1 MTGTRFGL
9 GDILQVELPLPFAF
23 GSVNA
28 YLVRLPDGFLL
39 VDCGMDTEP
48 CRAAWEEFLRAQRI
62 RWRDIRI
69 LILTHM
75 HPDHC
80 GLAPKILEWSGASLW
95 MHAEESQLLDEVTL
109 SDKRQLWVQTTL
121 EMAGSPPEMR
131 AKVKAS
137 FAALK
142 RAVQPLKPDLLL
154 WGGEALTAASG
165 VVEVLSTRGHSR
177 GHLML
182 YQRSSRCLIAGDQM
196 LEYTTPNI
204 PWEPDHDALR
214 EYLRSLDH
222 VARYEVDWILPG
234 HGAAFQ
240 GHQVWIQ
247 AARRHHDARCDRILD
262 LLAQGSQTAHS
273 LVASLWPRSLAPLDY
288 RFAAFEV
295 LAHLAYL
302 EHDGHVQPQNGASPV
317 LWKLACESRVAAPK
331 MKVSRTLPPP
341 EKDAS

>member
-1 MTGTRFGL
+1 MTGLRFEL
-9 GDILQVELPLPFAF
+9 SDILQVELPLPFAF

-28 YLVRLPDGFLL
+28 YLVRLTDGFLL
-39 VDCGMDTEP
+39 VDCGMDTDP
-48 CRAAWEEFLRAQRI
+48 CREAWEAFLRRQRI
-62 RWRDIRI
+62 RWRDIRTVVV
-69 LILTHM
+69 THM

-80 GLAPKILEWSGASLW
+80 GLAPKIIEWSGASLW

-109 SDKRQLWVQTTL
+109 SDKRQEWVQTTL

-131 AKVKAS
+131 GKVKAS

-142 RAVQPLKPDLLL
+142 RALQPLKPDVLL

-165 VVEVLSTRGHSR
+165 VVEILSTRGHSR

-182 YQRSSRCLIAGDQM
+182 YHRSSRCLIAGDQM

-204 PWEPDHDALR
+204 PWEADHDALR

-222 VARYEVDWILPG
+222 IARYEIDRILPG

-240 GHQVWIQ
+240 GQHAWIE
-247 AARRHHDARCDRILD
+247 AARRHHMGRCDRILD
-262 LLAQGSQTAHS
+262 LLGHGAASAHS
-273 LVASLWPRSLAPLDY
+273 LVARLWPRSLAPLDY

-302 EHDGHVQPQNGASPV
+302 EGNGQVQRENGASPV
-317 LWKLACESRVAAPK
+317 LWRLACENRVAAPK
-331 MKVSRTLPPP
+331 MRVSRILSPP